1 MNDVLL
7 RYSQGLP
14 VLRVEDRGK
23 TWAESSRNGCVCVW
37 WGGGAVVLY
46 WASFLSTMVMNTPQ
60 EVGGSCDSRQLT
72 KVGTNQQNRF

>member
-23 TWAESSRNGCVCVW
+23 TWAESSRNGCVC
-37 WGGGAVVLY
+37 GGVEGQWPCIGLL
-46 WASFLSTMVMNTPQ
+46 SFL
-60 EVGGSCDSRQLT
+60 LW
-72 KVGTNQQNRF
+72 